1 MSIAAI
7 ERAAEAAWSS
17 SERTMMG
24 EWVLSALHSFGES
37 GGVEQAYSQV
47 VEEND
52 AAVDLYRS
60 LGYEMSH
67 RYWYRRAAAE
77 GS

>member
-1 MSIAAI
+1 MSVAAI
-7 ERAAEAAWSS
+7 ERAAEDTRSA

-24 EWVLSALHSFGES
+24 RWVLSAHHSFGDS
-37 GGVEQAYSQV
+37 GGVEQAYPQV
-47 VEEND
+47 VEGND

-60 LGYEMSH
+60 IGYEVSH